1 MSELFKSEKVTLNLP
16 IPIGYRFK
24 SLQLEVDKGEYVV
37 SVSSNTDLM
46 IIVTDKISLKDKNF
60 KGTYFIVVEP
70 I

>member
-37 SVSSNTDLM
+37 SISSNTGIM
-46 IIVTDKISLKDKNF
+46 IVASKISLKDKNF